1 MRRTFAFVQADVQ
14 TSFEARPRRDLN
26 SAIQESMKVMDVL
39 EKIQKAFA
47 NLSKNQKKVA
57 EYIGRDGA
65 MASFDSVRQLANK
78 VGVSES
84 SVVRL
89 AQALGY
95 EGYPELRREL
105 QEEFKKKMGG
115 AGRLQRAVNELPAQG
130 FVESLFRKD
139 VESIEET
146 LTQFSHEDFSRAIDL
161 VWQARRIFVI
171 GFRSALSLAYFLNFR
186 LARLGLDIHLIL
198 MTGGTSLLE
207 QLVLMKKTDLLVT
220 IGFDRPPAETRT
232 AINHAIASKARI
244 LGISH
249 SSTSEIARNATVYLL
264 ARRRDDRTQS
274 LVAHMALLNALA
286 IGIANRKRSRS
297 LKALERLDR
306 MEETYQSEN

>member
-1 MRRTFAFVQADVQ
+1 
-14 TSFEARPRRDLN
+14 
-26 SAIQESMKVMDVL
+26 MDVL
-39 EKIQKAFA
+39 EKIQKDFA

-57 EYIGRDGA
+57 EYLGQDGA
-65 MASFDSVRQLANK
+65 MASFDSVKQLAQK

-146 LTQFSHEDFSRAIDL
+146 LTQFSHQDFSRAIDL
-161 VWQARRIFVI
+161 VWQARRIFII

-186 LARLGLDIHLIL
+186 LARLGLDVHLIL

-207 QLVLMKKTDLLVT
+207 QLVLIQSTDLLVP

-232 AINHAIASKARI
+232 AINHAIASKVRI

-249 SSTSEIARNATVYLL
+249 SSTSEIARNSTVCLL

-297 LKALERLDR
+297 LTALERLDR
-306 MEETYQSEN
+306 MEEIYRRET

>member
-1 MRRTFAFVQADVQ
+1 
-14 TSFEARPRRDLN
+14 
-26 SAIQESMKVMDVL
+26 MDVL
-39 EKIQKAFA
+39 EKIQRDFA

-57 EYIGRDGA
+57 EYLGQDGA

-186 LARLGLDIHLIL
+186 LARLGLDVHLIL

-249 SSTSEIARNATVYLL
+249 SSNLRNCAKRYGFIFSLDGG
-264 ARRRDDRTQS
+264 DDRNSVSRRTYGFVECIGHRNREPKKES
-274 LVAHMALLNALA
+274 LA
-286 IGIANRKRSRS
+286 
-297 LKALERLDR
+297 
-306 MEETYQSEN
+306 

>member
-1 MRRTFAFVQADVQ
+1 
-14 TSFEARPRRDLN
+14 
-26 SAIQESMKVMDVL
+26 MDVL
-39 EKIQKAFA
+39 EKIQRDFA

-57 EYIGRDGA
+57 EYLGQDGA

-115 AGRLQRAVNELPAQG
+115 AGRLQRAVNELPTQG

-161 VWQARRIFVI
+161 VWQARRIFII

-186 LARLGLDIHLIL
+186 LARLGLDVHLIL

-220 IGFDRPPAETRT
+220 IGFDQPPAETRT
-232 AINHAIASKARI
+232 AISHAIISKARI

-249 SSTSEIARNATVYLL
+249 SSTSEIARNATLYLL

-297 LKALERLDR
+297 LSALERLDR
-306 MEETYQSEN
+306 MEETYR